1 MLNTTS
7 DFSPIVAQR
16 VSPLVDAPVA
26 QPRRKPFD
34 PVLLLRRH
42 WKLSALVFAVLMLSG
57 GALVRTLLSPVYA
70 AEAIIYVSPIFPG
83 ELGDNHE
90 HDRQYDV
97 FMEQQIYAVT
107 RYENLRQAIRKY
119 PRFWKLRK
127 ETEQESV
134 ARLQKAVKAEEMG
147 RSYQMSISLKTKERD
162 GLAEFLNEITA
173 AYLASAHTDEFYG
186 HPDRIGSL
194 TRDRDQLSATLD
206 ADLRRQGALL
216 DALGIAQFDSQNANN
231 PYDTQMVKLREQLA
245 EAHEKRAEADA
256 VYIALR
262 GKADGSLRS
271 ALDEAAGAQASADP
285 AVLTLTNQL
294 NNRRAVLLLEL
305 NGLTQQNPLYK
316 QAQAE
321 LDSIDRQL
329 EQTTTRATKRVEGQL
344 SQHYSSERERAQRL
358 ESELQGD
365 LSRTQALAVQA
376 APKIQQAQILNDE
389 IHRLQANY
397 ALIDDRIRVLEL
409 ETNSPS
415 SEHVVSWAV
424 PPSNP
429 TSRHR
434 SIATLA
440 VGVFSLLCALLAAFL
455 AESRV
460 PFLYTAD
467 EIERLA
473 GFPPIGMLLHEDDF
487 PAAMRA
493 EYLMRLAGGID
504 QAYRRSAART
514 FVFTA
519 AGAGDTREI
528 VQQLGEELARGGL
541 RTLVILVGEAAT
553 AGSLFEGQSPIAG
566 PSPAPDLTVSSLH
579 TSMASV
585 TAISDGDVA
594 TQLFQVT
601 LKTPRGLPAF
611 LRKASTAYNTI
622 LVGADPLMLSA
633 HTEQLV
639 RIADGTVLVVESGRV
654 TKKQFAR
661 AARLLERLKIPG
673 VAIVLSN
680 IRKQRA
686 DEEIVENSVEFSQ
699 HRPVHT

>member
-1 MLNTTS
+1 MLNTSSEFSSIAVQSTS
-7 DFSPIVAQR
+7 PMA
-16 VSPLVDAPVA
+16 DAPVP
-26 QPRRKPFD
+26 QPLRKPFR
-34 PVLLLRRH
+34 PMQSLRRH
-42 WKLSALVFAVLMLSG
+42 WKLATLVFCVLTVSG
-57 GALVRTLLSPVYA
+57 GALVRMFLGPVYS
-70 AEAIIYVSPIFPG
+70 AEAIVYVSPIFPG

-119 PRFWKLRK
+119 PRFWKLRD
-127 ETEQESV
+127 ETEQDAV
-134 ARLQKAVKAEEMG
+134 ARLQKALKAEEMG
-147 RSYQMSISLKTKERD
+147 RSYQMSISLKTRQRD

-216 DALGIAQFDSQNANN
+216 DALGMAQFDSQNANN

-256 VYIALR
+256 VYLSLR
-262 GKADGSLRS
+262 GKADGSVRT
-271 ALDEAAGAQASADP
+271 ALDEAANAQASADP
-285 AVLTLTNQL
+285 AVVTLTNQL
-294 NNRRAVLLLEL
+294 NNRRAVLMLEL
-305 NGLTQQNPLYK
+305 NGLTPQNPLYK

-329 EQTTTRATKRVEGQL
+329 EQTTDRATTRVVGQL
-344 SQHYSSERERAQRL
+344 NQHYSSERARAQRL

-365 LSRTQALAVQA
+365 LSRTQALAVHA
-376 APKIQQAQILNDE
+376 APKIQQAQLLNDE

-424 PPSNP
+424 PPSGP

-434 SIATLA
+434 TLATLVVA
-440 VGVFSLLCALLAAFL
+440 LFSALCALLAALF

-460 PFLYTAD
+460 PFIYTA
-467 EIERLA
+467 EEVERIA
-473 GFPPIGMLLHEDDF
+473 GFPPIGMLLHQDDF

-493 EYLMRLAGGID
+493 EYLLRLAGGID
-504 QAYRRSAART
+504 QAHRRSAART

-528 VQQLGEELARGGL
+528 VQQLGAELARGGL

-553 AGSLFEGQSPIAG
+553 ANSLFDEQQ
-566 PSPAPDLTVSSLH
+566 PSGHAPAPELTVSSLH
-579 TSMASV
+579 TSVASV
-585 TAISDGDVA
+585 TTVSDGDVD

-611 LRKASTAYNTI
+611 LRKTSSAYNTI

-639 RIADGTVLVVESGRV
+639 RVADGTVLVVESGRV
-654 TKKQFAR
+654 TRKQFGR

-699 HRPVHT
+699 HRAIPT